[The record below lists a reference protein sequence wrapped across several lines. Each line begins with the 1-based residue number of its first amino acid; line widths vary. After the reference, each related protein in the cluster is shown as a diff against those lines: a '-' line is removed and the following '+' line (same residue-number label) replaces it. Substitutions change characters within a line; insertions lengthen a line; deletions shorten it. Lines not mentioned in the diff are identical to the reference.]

1 MVPAHVKQQRHA
13 FRWQSSAPVNH
24 GIRGSDRDSGI
35 HTLVIQKICN
45 IAGPVYLSCSM
56 LKRRQSFHESYRF
69 FITCYLGFLALGL
82 GFEPQRNKLFIL
94 KSQKQVWDPSLFFLY
109 FLWSSSWLPLIFH
122 YCFLFI
128 YASSPWALDSI
139 PNGCA
144 RQTYALTQARSART
158 FFFHYAKVLIFP
170 WGRDDG
176 LHRAH
181 AFLVSLA
188 LAGSERVAC
197 WVDASDV
204 RAGPSALRAHLFLS
218 L

>member
-1 MVPAHVKQQRHA
+1 MNGYSWLSLAWLVPAHVKQQRHA

-94 KSQKQVWDPSLFFLY
+94 KSQKQVWDPLIVFSYIFFGLPHGSH
-109 FLWSSSWLPLIFH
+109 WSFIIV
-122 YCFLFI
+122 FLFI
-128 YASSPWALDSI
+128 YVSSPWALDSI

-144 RQTYALTQARSART
+144 RQT
-158 FFFHYAKVLIFP
+158 
-170 WGRDDG
+170 
-176 LHRAH
+176 
-181 AFLVSLA
+181 
-188 LAGSERVAC
+188 
-197 WVDASDV
+197 
-204 RAGPSALRAHLFLS
+204 
-218 L
+218 

>member
-94 KSQKQVWDPSLFFLY
+94 KSQKQVWDPLIVFSIFSLVFLMAPIDLSLLFFYLSM
-109 FLWSSSWLPLIFH
+109 FPRLGPWIR
-122 YCFLFI
+122 
-128 YASSPWALDSI
+128 SPT
-139 PNGCA
+139 GV
-144 RQTYALTQARSART
+144 RVKRT
-158 FFFHYAKVLIFP
+158 
-170 WGRDDG
+170 R
-176 LHRAH
+176 
-181 AFLVSLA
+181 
-188 LAGSERVAC
+188 
-197 WVDASDV
+197 
-204 RAGPSALRAHLFLS
+204 
-218 L
+218 

>member
-1 MVPAHVKQQRHA
+1 MKQQRHA

-35 HTLVIQKICN
+35 HTLVIQKIYK

-94 KSQKQVWDPSLFFLY
+94 KSQKQVWDPLIVFLY

-122 YCFLFI
+122 YCFFI
-128 YASSPWALDSI
+128 YL
-139 PNGCA
+139 C
-144 RQTYALTQARSART
+144 
-158 FFFHYAKVLIFP
+158 F
-170 WGRDDG
+170 
-176 LHRAH
+176 
-181 AFLVSLA
+181 LA
-188 LAGSERVAC
+188 LGLGFDPQRVC
-197 WVDASDV
+197 ASNV
-204 RAGPSALRAHLFLS
+204 RANPSALRAHLFLS
-218 L
+218 LCEGVDFPLGAR